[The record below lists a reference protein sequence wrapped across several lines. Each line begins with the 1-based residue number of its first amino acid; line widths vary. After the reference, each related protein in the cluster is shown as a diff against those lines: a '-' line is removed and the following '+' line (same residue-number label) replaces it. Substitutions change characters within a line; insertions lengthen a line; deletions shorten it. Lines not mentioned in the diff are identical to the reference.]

1 MASGGPLLDE
11 VAFLPM
17 HLKLLLLDS
26 APRVAPLNDASLD
39 ALLLEP
45 EDIAKADAEQ
55 GQDGLQDG
63 LQGWE
68 AKDNDAELIPERQ
81 IDRLDL
87 SHSRISLAMFRQVM
101 LTETDG
107 PGTGQPILR
116 LPKLR
121 SLNLSSSTLTLTAS
135 LLAILSH
142 CPLQKLSIAGLSCNL
157 YLPLQ
162 SIALALPTLEYLD
175 ISDSDWMNWSHLAKL
190 DWCNLF
196 PQLTTLRITR
206 CEGLAPNA
214 SFQDPEGKSGGP
226 AIIMQAMST
235 VREAGRVKWL
245 DVIA

>member
-17 HLKLLLLDS
+17 HLKQLLLDS
-26 APRVAPLNDASLD
+26 APGVAPLNDASLD

-45 EDIAKADAEQ
+45 EDIVKADAKE
-55 GQDGLQDG
+55 GQDDNED
-63 LQGWE
+63 WE
-68 AKDNDAELIPERQ
+68 DTNTGGDLIPERQ

-87 SHSRISLAMFRQVM
+87 SRSRISLAMLRQVM
-101 LTETDG
+101 LTETDS
-107 PGTGQPILR
+107 PGTSQPVLR

-121 SLNLSSSTLTLTAS
+121 SLDLSNSTLALTAS
-135 LLAILSH
+135 LLAILSNS
-142 CPLQKLSIAGLSCNL
+142 PLKKLSIAALACNL

-175 ISDSDWMNWSHLAKL
+175 VSDSDWMDWSHLAKL
-190 DWCNLF
+190 DWSKLF
-196 PQLTTLRITR
+196 PHLAILKLTN
-206 CEGLAPNA
+206 CQGLASNA

-245 DVIA
+245 DIIA